1 MSTNSISIADSPVRS
16 LNRRAANALTFAACA
31 GLLGYALYSQYVLE
45 LYPCPLCI
53 FQRIAIAALGLVT
66 LAAALHNP
74 RRVGTIVYTLMALVA
89 GGAAFG
95 LAARHVWLQN
105 LPPDQVPACGAGL
118 DYMLETLP
126 LGRVIRQ
133 VLTASGECAEVSWQ
147 FLGLSMPAWVA
158 VASAALVLWV
168 LAGNCLL
175 PRSRGD

>member
-1 MSTNSISIADSPVRS
+1 MRVLD
-16 LNRRAANALTFAACA
+16 RRVANALTFLACA

-53 FQRIAIAALGLVT
+53 FQRIAIAALGLVA
-66 LAAALHNP
+66 LVAALHNP
-74 RRVGTIVYTLMALVA
+74 GKRGITVYTVLALVA
-89 GGAAFG
+89 GGTAFG

-158 VASAALVLWV
+158 IASVVLLTWV
-168 LAGNCLL
+168 LLSNLLL
-175 PRSRGD
+175 PRSRRD